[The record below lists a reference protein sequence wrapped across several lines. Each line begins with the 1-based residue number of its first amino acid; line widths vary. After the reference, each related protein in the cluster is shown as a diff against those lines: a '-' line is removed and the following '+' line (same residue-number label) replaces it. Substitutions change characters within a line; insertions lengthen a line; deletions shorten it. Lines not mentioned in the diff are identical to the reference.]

1 MFHFVV
7 FDNKYQLNKH
17 LIVYQFDWFLKWN
30 KKKEKEEK
38 KNQIKIIIN
47 NNKNKKHKHT
57 TTTAIFHNWTNF
69 RSVSILFWFRK
80 TTHLSPPLQS
90 FKISIFI
97 DWWQIYIFYLKSIY
111 FCFCFK
117 TKCLIYY
124 NKSFYYL

>member
-1 MFHFVV
+1 MFHFV

-47 NNKNKKHKHT
+47 NNNNKKKHKH

-80 TTHLSPPLQS
+80 TTHLSTP
-90 FKISIFI
+90 
-97 DWWQIYIFYLKSIY
+97 
-111 FCFCFK
+111 
-117 TKCLIYY
+117 LIYNIDFY
-124 NKSFYYL
+124 RLMTNLHILSQCKTSQSYRVKSASRSHTYKVMLSRQ

>member
-1 MFHFVV
+1 MFHFV

-30 KKKEKEEK
+30 KKKEK

-47 NNKNKKHKHT
+47 NNNKKKN
-57 TTTAIFHNWTNF
+57 I
-69 RSVSILFWFRK
+69 SILLLLLRYFIIELISDQSRFYFDLERLP
-80 TTHLSPPLQS
+80 HLSTPLHS
-90 FKISIFI
+90 FTISIFI